1 LALVVLSIVPILG
14 GVARLLHV
22 SGDAAQNP
30 EHARFAHSPVPIVV
44 HVIVVTLFSV
54 LGAFQFSHGVRLRW
68 PVWHRRAGRVLA
80 VSGLIG
86 AISGLWMTLFYRI
99 PEPMQGDLLYWVRIL
114 VGTAMAVCIVIA
126 WSSILRRN
134 VPRHEAFMI
143 RAYALGQGAGTQVV
157 ILLPWMLITG
167 NSLGFTRDVLMTLSW
182 VVNAVIAEWIIAR
195 RSRPRRGRTGAL
207 RPASA
212 GV

>member
-1 LALVVLSIVPILG
+1 
-14 GVARLLHV
+14 
-22 SGDAAQNP
+22 
-30 EHARFAHSPVPIVV
+30 
-44 HVIVVTLFSV
+44 VIVVTLFSV